1 LTTAKKMT
9 SRVTRWVCE
18 KLAQNVAHSVF
29 CRN

>member
-1 LTTAKKMT
+1 MT